1 LAKRIETL
9 LAPIALD
16 ITQPTTKYLFTLID
30 YDFKM
35 DDKLSV
41 MRDCLGSLWKYAL
54 SAIAAE
60 DIGYLEY
67 IMKTGVIYIVSDL
80 EAIEGDKSVILAKE
94 ILEFVQY
101 VEVAM
106 DSIKLKADMKQV
118 RTASYEQETDKFQRD
133 VDMFIDGLDSD

>member
-1 LAKRIETL
+1 MAKRIETL

>member
-1 LAKRIETL
+1 
-9 LAPIALD
+9 
-16 ITQPTTKYLFTLID
+16 
-30 YDFKM
+30 M